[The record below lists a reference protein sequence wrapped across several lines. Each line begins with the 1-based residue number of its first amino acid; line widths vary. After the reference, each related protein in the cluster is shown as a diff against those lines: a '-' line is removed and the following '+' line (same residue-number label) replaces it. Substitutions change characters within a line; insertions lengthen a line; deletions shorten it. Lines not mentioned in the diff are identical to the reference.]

1 MKICPIKQTYMQ
13 CMADGCAV
21 WDINRKC
28 CGLITQPT
36 IDASELVYWMRSKFY
51 DIEAS
56 RHD

>member
-1 MKICPIKQTYMQ
+1 MCPIKQTYMQ
-13 CMADGCAV
+13 CITDSCAI
-21 WDINRKC
+21 WDANRKC